1 MLLAV
6 KMPST
11 KRQKVMSANA
21 IGKYLPFTA
30 SPKVHNGTATHER
43 ERRATVRT
51 SLHWPVVFRHRQT
64 QTLESVTEN
73 LSSQGFYC
81 LSQFPVPSGESLLC
95 WLTVP
100 THDPSGAKESI
111 VEYTH
116 GLAVNFAKKG
126 ADDPKRGKV
135 PGAAF
140 APVKR

>member
-1 MLLAV
+1 
-6 KMPST
+6 
-11 KRQKVMSANA
+11 MSANA
-21 IGKYLPFTA
+21 VGKYLPYTA
-30 SPKVHNGTATHER
+30 SPKAYNGAATHER

-100 THDPSGAKESI
+100 THDPSGAKEKI
-111 VEYTH
+111 VLECEVRVIRSEAAAE
-116 GLAVNFAKKG
+116 GLYGIACRIEDYRFGN
-126 ADDPKRGKV
+126 PKAG
-135 PGAAF
+135 F
-140 APVKR
+140 CS